1 MWITSIADS
10 NFGVDLIYRLKEMKL
25 VCPRALLSQ
34 VAVVAARVALRATLG
49 VDVEVSPFLQAVR
62 DEVVEEI
69 VDRTLDEEALFRVI
83 SGEGGA
89 GVDMQRVT
97 DSYEDLK
104 KFMVKEENARRGDG
118 YVDFRQHMKRVNDG
132 KGGMVWVRTEN
143 VQKWQELLST
153 TAPSR

>member
-1 MWITSIADS
+1 
-10 NFGVDLIYRLKEMKL
+10 MKL
-25 VCPRALLSQ
+25 VCPGALLSQ

-62 DEVVEEI
+62 DELVEEI

-89 GVDMQRVT
+89 GVDMQRVA

-118 YVDFRQHMKRVNDG
+118 YVDFREHMKRVNDG
-132 KGGMVWVRTEN
+132 RGEIGRAHV
-143 VQKWQELLST
+143 
-153 TAPSR
+153 